1 MILAHE
7 KEQAADFDAENT
19 ILGDVKDCKNS

>member
-7 KEQAADFDAENT
+7 KEQAADFYAENT
-19 ILGDVKDCKNS
+19 ILGDVKAWKNS